1 MKRASMRLVS
11 LVVFLMVSLGAQAQ
25 EFQIS
30 DIRVE
35 GLQRVSAGSVFS
47 ALPVRVGDTL
57 RGDDIQRATR
67 ALFRVGHFADVTMAR
82 DGDVL
87 VIQVVERP
95 AINEI
100 LIEGN
105 RVIKTEALMDSL
117 SDKGLAEGQICQ
129 RANPANIRQ
138 AMEQRSVGEIR
149 YI

>member
-57 RGDDIQRATR
+57 RGDDIQRAAR
-67 ALFRVGHFADVTMAR
+67 ALFRAGHFEQGPRSALS
-82 DGDVL
+82 L
-87 VIQVVERP
+87 VPTKGVPTAAP
-95 AINEI
+95 AQ
-100 LIEGN
+100 
-105 RVIKTEALMDSL
+105 S
-117 SDKGLAEGQICQ
+117 
-129 RANPANIRQ
+129 
-138 AMEQRSVGEIR
+138 
-149 YI
+149 

>member
-35 GLQRVSAGSVFS
+35 GLQRVSAGSVCS

-67 ALFRVGHFADVTMAR
+67 ALFRVGHFADVTLAR

-87 VIQVVERP
+87 VIQVAERP
-95 AINEI
+95 AINDS
-100 LIEGN
+100 LIEGK
-105 RVIKTEALMDSL
+105 RVLRTDALMDRL
-117 SDKGLAEGQICQ
+117 S
-129 RANPANIRQ
+129 
-138 AMEQRSVGEIR
+138 EIGM
-149 YI
+149 

>member
-1 MKRASMRLVS
+1 MRLVS

-117 SDKGLAEGQICQ
+117 SDNGLSEGQIFQ
-129 RANPANIRQ
+129 RATLETISQSTRNSP
-138 AMEQRSVGEIR
+138 SL
-149 YI
+149 